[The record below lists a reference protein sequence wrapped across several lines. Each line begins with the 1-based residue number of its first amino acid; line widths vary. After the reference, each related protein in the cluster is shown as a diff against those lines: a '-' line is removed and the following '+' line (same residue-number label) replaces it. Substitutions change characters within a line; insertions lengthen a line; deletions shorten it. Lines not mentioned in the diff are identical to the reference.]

1 MKVLLVED
9 EARVASFIKE
19 GLEENGYIVEI
30 ASEGLTGRKFALANH
45 YDIVLLDVIIPFL
58 NGIDLCREIRK
69 QKPGMPILML
79 TALSSTT
86 NKLEGFDA
94 GADDYLAKP
103 FEFKELLARI
113 KAVTNRTKDQKHYS
127 NVLQVADLVLNLDEK
142 SVHRANNKID
152 LTAKEYFLLELLMK
166 NANRVLT
173 RAEISEKVW
182 DINFE
187 TGTNIVD
194 VYIAYLRR
202 KIDKDY
208 PKKLIH
214 TQFGIGYVLR
224 EEN

>member
-1 MKVLLVED
+1 MKLLLVED

-19 GLEENGYIVEI
+19 GLEENGFSVDV
-30 ASEGLTGRKFALANH
+30 ASEGISGRNLAFSND
-45 YDIVLLDVIIPFL
+45 YDIVLLDIIVPFL

-69 QKPGMPILML
+69 HKPGMPVLML
-79 TALSSTT
+79 TALGNTI

-103 FEFKELLARI
+103 FEFRELLARI
-113 KAVTNRTKDQKHYS
+113 RAITNRTKDQKKYS
-127 NVLQVADLVLNLDEK
+127 NILQVADLVLNLDEK
-142 SVHRANNKID
+142 SVFRAGNKIE

-166 NANRVLT
+166 NANRVLS
-173 RAEISEKVW
+173 RVEISEKVW
-182 DINFE
+182 DITFE

-214 TQFGIGYVLR
+214 TQFGIGYVLK
-224 EEN
+224 EEK

>member
-19 GLEENGYIVEI
+19 GLEENGYLVDV
-30 ASEGLTGRKFALANH
+30 AVEGLAGRKFAMANN
-45 YDIVLLDVIIPFL
+45 YDIILLDVIIPFL

-69 QKPGMPILML
+69 AKPGMPILML
-79 TALSSTT
+79 TALGSTT
-86 NKLEGFDA
+86 SKLEGFDA
-94 GADDYLAKP
+94 GADDYLPKP

-113 KAVTNRTKDQKHYS
+113 KAITNRTKDQKHYS

-142 SVHRANNKID
+142 SVSRANNKID

-173 RAEISEKVW
+173 RSEISEKVW

-214 TQFGIGYVLR
+214 TQFGIGYILK
-224 EEN
+224 EDN